1 MEFIMVRG
9 IYSSASG
16 MITQYK
22 QIDVLGNNTANVDT
36 PGFKANNLSFTTFGD
51 EIAKRMQ
58 DNVAIGDMPAG
69 VTIGGESTDLSSGS
83 YQQTNISTDLAI
95 NGNGF
100 FAVQSPSGG
109 GVKYTRDGEFSV
121 DSQGFLALPTGERLL
136 DATGQQMNVG
146 GDQISVAPDG
156 TVTTATGAKEKID
169 IYDTQNEKQNVVKRA
184 DGFFDITGASPVTQT
199 AIGSIKQGYI
209 EESNTDMVSNMT
221 QMMEA
226 TRAFQGCQQAFQ
238 ISDDTLD
245 KLVTQVGSIK

>member
-1 MEFIMVRG
+1 MVRG

-16 MITQYK
+16 MISEYK

-36 PGFKANNLSFTTFGD
+36 AGFKADNLSVTTFGD
-51 EIAKRMQ
+51 EITKRMQ
-58 DNVAIGDMPAG
+58 DNVTLGDMPEG
-69 VTIGGESTDLSSGS
+69 VTIGSESTDLSSGA

-100 FAVQSPSGG
+100 FAVESPSGG

-136 DATGQQMNVG
+136 DANGQQMNVG

-169 IYDTQNEKQNVVKRA
+169 IYDTQNDKQNVVKRT
-184 DGFFDITGASPVTQT
+184 DGFFNITGATPVAQT
-199 AIGSIKQGYI
+199 AVGSIKQGYI

-226 TRAFQGCQQAFQ
+226 TRVFQGCQQAFQ
-238 ISDDTLD
+238 VSDDTLD
-245 KLVTQVGSIK
+245 KLVTEVGTLK

>member
-1 MEFIMVRG
+1 
-9 IYSSASG
+9 
-16 MITQYK
+16 MISEYK

-36 PGFKANNLSFTTFGD
+36 AGFKADNLSVTTFGD
-51 EIAKRMQ
+51 EITKRMQ
-58 DNVAIGDMPAG
+58 DNVTLGDMPEG
-69 VTIGGESTDLSSGS
+69 VTIGSESTDLSSGA

-100 FAVQSPSGG
+100 FAVESPSGG

-136 DATGQQMNVG
+136 DANGQQMNVG

-169 IYDTQNEKQNVVKRA
+169 IYDTQNDKQNVVKRT
-184 DGFFDITGASPVTQT
+184 DGFFNITGATLVAQT
-199 AIGSIKQGYI
+199 AVGSIKQGYI

-226 TRAFQGCQQAFQ
+226 TRVFQGCQQAFQ
-238 ISDDTLD
+238 VSDDTLD
-245 KLVTQVGSIK
+245 KLVTEVGTLK